1 MSKSS
6 LVGDEVSAK
15 SDDNRKVLARVL
27 YRDEKR
33 DLVLLELKRKKV
45 GGIRLSSMSRDT
57 LDFNHLGK
65 FLISTHTENEGEISV
80 VGTPLFDL
88 TSTYAIGYLGSG
100 LELRNGKNL
109 VRMVQAESP
118 ASDAGIV
125 MGDEVLSVN
134 GIRISDPEA
143 FVHEIRKHKPGQTIQ
158 LVHIRDGVEKITSIK
173 LGIRPRASNPH
184 IAEKFE
190 DGKSIRRDGFNKIF
204 VHHSKLKPAECGGPV
219 FDLEGNFMGINMAR
233 LSRTSSLAVSPSE
246 VLDFLNKAIHSY

>member
-1 MSKSS
+1 
-6 LVGDEVSAK
+6 
-15 SDDNRKVLARVL
+15 
-27 YRDEKR
+27 
-33 DLVLLELKRKKV
+33 
-45 GGIRLSSMSRDT
+45 
-57 LDFNHLGK
+57 
-65 FLISTHTENEGEISV
+65 
-80 VGTPLFDL
+80 
-88 TSTYAIGYLGSG
+88 
-100 LELRNGKNL
+100 
-109 VRMVQAESP
+109 MVQAESP

-204 VHHSKLKPAECGGPV
+204 VHDSKLKPAECGGPV

-246 VLDFLNKAIHSY
+246 VLDFLNRAIHSY